1 MNSSYDVLVV
11 GAGPAGSL
19 AAKEA
24 ADAGCSVLLVEKR
37 PAVGLPIRCAEGIVR
52 GDLEEFFEPDKKW
65 ISACIDKAFFISPD
79 GRRCTMSAKSG
90 ETIGYTLNRKIF
102 DAELAWK
109 AEEAGAEVYVHALA
123 EPLIEGGRLTGAKL
137 TYHGIETMVHAKV
150 VIACDGVESAF
161 SKAAGIDTTVPLNE
175 LGSCVQYYVSGI
187 EWDES
192 ANGLWFSKTDAPGG
206 YIWVFSKGKGRANIG
221 IGIPGTESD
230 TGHRAKDF
238 LDAFM
243 QKEFP
248 DAVVLEKIS
257 GGVSLSKPLKCTAA
271 DNLLIAGDAARLS
284 DPLTGGGI
292 YSAFVSGKLAGKWA
306 ADAVKS
312 GDTSKQ
318 FLIGYDKAWR
328 ETRMGKEL
336 VRDYRIMGLFQKM
349 SNSMINKGMSLLPD
363 EIRLDKITVGDVM
376 KSVLNR

>member
-37 PAVGLPIRCAEGIVR
+37 PAIGLPLRCAEGIVR
-52 GDLEEFFEPDKKW
+52 EDLEEFFQPDKKW
-65 ISACIDKAFFISPD
+65 ISACIDKAFFTGPD
-79 GRRCTMSAKSG
+79 GRRITVMSKSG
-90 ETIGYTLNRKIF
+90 ETVGYTLNRKIF
-102 DAELAWK
+102 DAELAWQ
-109 AEEAGAEVYVHALA
+109 AEEAGSEVYVHALA
-123 EPLIEGGRLTGAKL
+123 EPLIEDGRVAGAKI
-137 TYHGIETMVHAKV
+137 TYHGAEHIVHAKI

-161 SKAAGIDTTVPLNE
+161 SKAAGIDTTVSLKE
-175 LGSCVQYYVSGI
+175 LDSCVQYYVSGI
-187 EWDES
+187 DWDES
-192 ANGLWFSKTDAPGG
+192 ANGFWFSKTESPGG

-221 IGIPGTESD
+221 IGIPGIESE
-230 TGHRAKDF
+230 TGRRAKDL
-238 LDAFM
+238 LDAFV
-243 QKEFP
+243 QKHFP

-257 GGVSLSKPLKCTAA
+257 GGVSICKPLKCTVD
-271 DNLLIAGDAARLS
+271 DNLIIAGDAARLS

-292 YSAFVSGKLAGKWA
+292 YNAFVSGKLAGKWA

-312 GDTSKQ
+312 GETSKQ
-318 FLIGYDKAWR
+318 FLMGYDKAWR

-363 EIRLDKITVGDVM
+363 DIILDKITVGDVM
-376 KSVLNR
+376 KSVIRR